1 MRPETRRWDVAR
13 DQEVGSHVARDQE
26 VGCGQRPGGGMRP
39 ETRRWDEARDQ
50 EVG

>member
-1 MRPETRRWDVAR
+1 MAR
-13 DQEVGSHVARDQE
+13 DQEVGSHEARDQE
-26 VGCGQRPGGGMRP
+26 VGRGQRPGGGMRP

>member
-1 MRPETRRWDVAR
+1 MRPETRRWDEAR

-26 VGCGQRPGGGMRP
+26 VGSH
-39 ETRRWDEARDQ
+39 EARDQ

>member
-1 MRPETRRWDVAR
+1 MRPETRRWGVAR

-26 VGCGQRPGGGMRP
+26 VGSH
-39 ETRRWDEARDQ
+39 EARDQ